1 MFRYDIDHFGDKGLC
16 MTSTIQ
22 RRAIDGRGV
31 KGDYT
36 IETRIESVDEHMR
49 RITGVLAVSRRQLRC
64 YPVGFT
70 GRSSALPV
78 TARKKSAQIAG
89 ISSMHG
95 AGTRLHGAT
104 IVGPHQQSR
113 PPPTH
118 VYA

>member
-1 MFRYDIDHFGDKGLC
+1 

-31 KGDYT
+31 RGDYT
-36 IETRIESVDEHMR
+36 IDTRIESVDEHMH

-64 YPVGFT
+64 YPTGFA

-78 TARKKSAQIAG
+78 AARKKSAQIAG
-89 ISSMHG
+89 IGSKHG

-104 IVGPHQQSR
+104 VVGPHQQSR

>member
-1 MFRYDIDHFGDKGLC
+1 

-22 RRAIDGRGV
+22 CRAIDGRGV
-31 KGDYT
+31 RGDYT
-36 IETRIESVDEHMR
+36 IDTRIESVDEHMR

-78 TARKKSAQIAG
+78 AARKNSAQIAG

-95 AGTRLHGAT
+95 AGTRPHGAT
-104 IVGPHQQSR
+104 VVGPHQQSR

>member
-1 MFRYDIDHFGDKGLC
+1 

-31 KGDYT
+31 RGDYT
-36 IETRIESVDEHMR
+36 IDTRIESVDEHMR

-64 YPVGFT
+64 YPAGFT
-70 GRSSALPV
+70 GRWSALPV
-78 TARKKSAQIAG
+78 AARKKSAQIAG

-104 IVGPHQQSR
+104 AVGPHQQSR

>member
-1 MFRYDIDHFGDKGLC
+1 

-36 IETRIESVDEHMR
+36 IDTWIESVDEHML

-64 YPVGFT
+64 YPAGFT
-70 GRSSALPV
+70 GRLSALTV
-78 TARKKSAQIAG
+78 AARKKSAQIAG
-89 ISSMHG
+89 ITSKHG

-104 IVGPHQQSR
+104 VVGPHQQSR

-118 VYA
+118 VRA